1 MEILAKS
8 NGISLKKHTEDLL
21 ESIDRFPF
29 DKLPYQKLNISKDEL
44 KRFLSFAVFF
54 HDLGK
59 VSPKFQERIGNTN
72 FPIKI
77 PFFPDVRHNILSLF
91 FINKEK
97 VKEICKGDE
106 ALYATFLSAIA
117 FHHWK
122 IDEKEYLLRINE
134 NLKKAAEQLLDKIEN
149 GKRYGDELTELLIK
163 QLGKINDL
171 DAKEL
176 VLFDEHLTQHIANGG
191 DLISIDILPPYT
203 LYFLPE
209 RLRLEKQMKINPNLW
224 ILFSGFLMRADH
236 FTSLIEVVGEY
247 EGVNKTPS
255 ISLYEIEKTLQN
267 SKIEEKLRKKFPENF
282 WQEKVLNFKNENKI
296 LVAPT
301 GIGKTE
307 FAFLW
312 AEGEK
317 FFYTLPLQVATN
329 QIFDRACE
337 YFNESQNKYDDLF
350 INKNVGLLH
359 SDADLYLLEKS
370 EISKKDED
378 GETFKIL
385 DLSRHFSLPVNIS
398 TGDQIFPAGLKYPQ
412 YEKIYAT
419 LSYSKLIID
428 EVQAYDS
435 RACAIVVKMIEDIVS
450 LGGKFLLMTATLP
463 KFVEDYLKEKEI
475 IKDEDVI
482 NCYKENNP
490 IGVKIRTTSKHKIEI
505 RNKDIEEDRTIDEIV
520 KKAKG
525 GKRVLVVLNT
535 IEKAQEVY
543 KKIKTKGEIEKVFLI
558 HSRFTL
564 NERRKKEKELE
575 QEFKNPKPDNEEEP
589 KILVSTQVVEASLDI
604 DADVLF
610 TEIAPIDSLI
620 QRMGRVMRRIKY
632 YQEYQQEESNV
643 FICFSPT
650 TDERNRF
657 YIESGKGYVYE
668 NDILYITFC
677 KLLQDYNLLE
687 KDKKN
692 LLEEIWNSLKNHADE
707 EKNKKKK
714 KKGKTKSSMEELF
727 KKLIENISD
736 HKIEISLKEKDKNKL
751 VEEVY
756 DDKTF
761 NYLKKSN
768 YFKNFYQTLSIL
780 NSGYV
785 SENKEEAHNLFR
797 EIFTISI
804 IIEDKM
810 DEVVKKIENELNQ
823 KKDISW
829 LWFKKEIIAEY
840 VINDNMWR
848 YKEYELEPLYY
859 KIHEK
864 LPKLDDKIQKK
875 LQRYCEGIWFYK
887 KEESSEYKENIL

>member
-1 MEILAKS
+1 
-8 NGISLKKHTEDLL
+8 
-21 ESIDRFPF
+21 
-29 DKLPYQKLNISKDEL
+29 
-44 KRFLSFAVFF
+44 
-54 HDLGK
+54 
-59 VSPKFQERIGNTN
+59 
-72 FPIKI
+72 
-77 PFFPDVRHNILSLF
+77 
-91 FINKEK
+91 
-97 VKEICKGDE
+97 
-106 ALYATFLSAIA
+106 
-117 FHHWK
+117 
-122 IDEKEYLLRINE
+122 
-134 NLKKAAEQLLDKIEN
+134 
-149 GKRYGDELTELLIK
+149 
-163 QLGKINDL
+163 
-171 DAKEL
+171 
-176 VLFDEHLTQHIANGG
+176 
-191 DLISIDILPPYT
+191 
-203 LYFLPE
+203 
-209 RLRLEKQMKINPNLW
+209 
-224 ILFSGFLMRADH
+224 
-236 FTSLIEVVGEY
+236 
-247 EGVNKTPS
+247 
-255 ISLYEIEKTLQN
+255 
-267 SKIEEKLRKKFPENF
+267 
-282 WQEKVLNFKNENKI
+282 
-296 LVAPT
+296 
-301 GIGKTE
+301 
-307 FAFLW
+307 
-312 AEGEK
+312 
-317 FFYTLPLQVATN
+317 
-329 QIFDRACE
+329 
-337 YFNESQNKYDDLF
+337 
-350 INKNVGLLH
+350 
-359 SDADLYLLEKS
+359 
-370 EISKKDED
+370 
-378 GETFKIL
+378 
-385 DLSRHFSLPVNIS
+385 
-398 TGDQIFPAGLKYPQ
+398 
-412 YEKIYAT
+412 
-419 LSYSKLIID
+419 
-428 EVQAYDS
+428 
-435 RACAIVVKMIEDIVS
+435 
-450 LGGKFLLMTATLP
+450 
-463 KFVEDYLKEKEI
+463 
-475 IKDEDVI
+475 
-482 NCYKENNP
+482 
-490 IGVKIRTTSKHKIEI
+490 
-505 RNKDIEEDRTIDEIV
+505 
-520 KKAKG
+520 
-525 GKRVLVVLNT
+525 
-535 IEKAQEVY
+535 
-543 KKIKTKGEIEKVFLI
+543 
-558 HSRFTL
+558 
-564 NERRKKEKELE
+564 E

-610 TEIAPIDSLI
+610 TEIAPMDSLI

-804 IIEDKM
+804 IIEDKI